1 MTKVKIFE
9 VGSEGGALTIWRT
22 VENGEHRFLYNHNEF
37 DPTDS
42 GLDIHEINK
51 FKSFGSAFKLIHNR
65 HEWYNLYLEHID
77 EEYINY
83 LIKKLLEK
91 LNTSNFR
98 YWDDFHKSRIEEKFS
113 GRFYRDTNKKDFEQ
127 TWIFIPSIGSGRTN
141 QILLDELIEAA
152 LSIDPKIKSYFQTY
166 PHFIEYFKN
175 QNHISLHD
183 VVIGISFTYSWM
195 PTILKSIDLKD
206 EKTLVDVINRAKRGE
221 DLSIKDLEYL
231 KSVFNN
237 SLVGTSKLLHF
248 VNPEKF
254 AIWDSK
260 VYRSIFN
267 EEPHG
272 YKVEKPETYLG
283 YLDLLHQL
291 KQEVNFTKFHTLI
304 NQNFGYDV
312 TAIRALEIGFF
323 YKKS

>member
-1 MTKVKIFE
+1 MTKVKVFE
-9 VGSEGGALTIWRT
+9 VGTEGGGLTIWRT
-22 VENGEHRFLYNHNEF
+22 EENGEHLFLYNHNEF

-42 GLDIHEINK
+42 GLDINK
-51 FKSFGSAFKLIHNR
+51 TDTFKSFRRAFKFIHNR
-65 HEWYNLYLEHID
+65 YEWHNHHLLHIH
-77 EEYINY
+77 EEYKNY
-83 LIKKLLEK
+83 VIKKLLEK
-91 LNTSNFR
+91 LNASDFN
-98 YWDDFHKSRIEEKFS
+98 YWNKSQKSQIEEKFH
-113 GRFYRDTNKKDFEQ
+113 GKFLCDNKDTDLKQ
-127 TWIFIPSIGSGRTN
+127 RWIFIPGLGSGRTN

-152 LSIDPKIKSYFQTY
+152 LSIDPKIKSYFITY
-166 PHFIEYFKN
+166 PYFINFFKDKEY
-175 QNHISLHD
+175 ITLHEI
-183 VVIGISFTYSWM
+183 VIGISFIYSWM
-195 PTILKSIDLKD
+195 PTILKSIDIND
-206 EKTLVDVINRAKRGE
+206 EKTLVHIINQAKQGG
-221 DLSIKDLEYL
+221 DLGVKDLEYL

-254 AIWDSK
+254 AIWDSR

-291 KQEVNFTKFHTLI
+291 KKEVNFTKFHTLI
-304 NQNFGYDV
+304 NQNFDYDV
-312 TAIRALEIGFF
+312 TAIRALEISFF